1 MIDKLILLL
10 AVAVFTLGTASLSA
24 GEDKMVIALT
34 TDDFELAETD
44 VSDLEIGDSETIYTE
59 SGKTIDLLRTADGIE
74 IYVDGELLELGL
86 DGEEGIHEGHHV
98 VHQHVEVDCDTE
110 EDCDMD
116 IELGS
121 LHGEGHHEK
130 VIIIKEKTEI
140 N

>member
-1 MIDKLILLL
+1 MTGKKF
-10 AVAVFTLGTASLSA
+10 ATLRA
-24 GEDKMVIALT
+24 G
-34 TDDFELAETD
+34 
-44 VSDLEIGDSETIYTE
+44 YTK

-74 IYVDGELLELGL
+74 IYV
-86 DGEEGIHEGHHV
+86 
-98 VHQHVEVDCDTE
+98 
-110 EDCDMD
+110 DMD

>member
-1 MIDKLILLL
+1 M
-10 AVAVFTLGTASLSA
+10 
-24 GEDKMVIALT
+24 
-34 TDDFELAETD
+34 
-44 VSDLEIGDSETIYTE
+44 
-59 SGKTIDLLRTADGIE
+59 
-74 IYVDGELLELGL
+74 ELGL
-86 DGEEGIHEGHHV
+86 DGEEGIHEGHHI

-130 VIIIKEKTEI
+130 VIIIKENNEI